1 MPIPFDVK
9 LMNLACSLLFLLL
22 FVMVLG
28 AAFWWSL
35 SHPFFS
41 LTGITV
47 QGDVAHNNAVTLRAN
62 VAPRLAGNFF
72 TIDLRRTRSAFEAV
86 PWVRRAIVQRD
97 FPNRL
102 KVTLAEHQVAA
113 VWGSE
118 ADARLVNVQGE
129 VFEVNPGDVETDDLP
144 RLIGPEGQSAQVLQM
159 YQVLKPELA
168 RLDTILEELELSG
181 RGSWEAHL
189 DNGAVIELG
198 RGTTAE
204 MRERVGR
211 FVSTL
216 AQVAARYGRRNGQ
229 DLESADLRHA
239 DGYALKLRG
248 ITTVS
253 STTDRK

>member
-1 MPIPFDVK
+1 
-9 LMNLACSLLFLLL
+9 
-22 FVMVLG
+22 
-28 AAFWWSL
+28 
-35 SHPFFS
+35 
-41 LTGITV
+41 
-47 QGDVAHNNAVTLRAN
+47 
-62 VAPRLAGNFF
+62 
-72 TIDLRRTRSAFEAV
+72 
-86 PWVRRAIVQRD
+86 
-97 FPNRL
+97 
-102 KVTLAEHQVAA
+102 
-113 VWGSE
+113 
-118 ADARLVNVQGE
+118 
-129 VFEVNPGDVETDDLP
+129 
-144 RLIGPEGQSAQVLQM
+144 M